1 MVGKVNKYEYLT
13 GEEILHSDQRR
24 VIEQVNFNDTPLRKA
39 LEKQTK
45 TIEYQVEKQ
54 IQPPE
59 KHGKQQIMSSSK
71 RDSLELLK
79 QE

>member
-1 MVGKVNKYEYLT
+1 MVGKINKYEYLT

-54 IQPPE
+54 I
-59 KHGKQQIMSSSK
+59 
-71 RDSLELLK
+71 
-79 QE
+79 